1 MKQKTIKDFIK
12 MPINVLF
19 EQVIQEGVND
29 KAIFKAVFLAGGP
42 GSGKDYVLD
51 NTLAGHGLT
60 EINSDKALEYLM
72 DREGLDKR
80 MPKSEEE
87 ARNLIRGT
95 AKGVTELRQRLALQG
110 RNGLIINGTGDDP
123 EKIKKIK
130 ERLEELGY
138 ESSMVMVN
146 TADEASKQRN
156 IERGQRGGRTVPE
169 NIRKE
174 KWDSVQAARPDLAKL
189 FGDSYREFDNSEDLR
204 EAPPEIKKQKQEEML
219 DIYKGVQK
227 FVAQPPKHENAQ
239 AWIAQELQ
247 SKDNLKVKKSDV
259 GRLPAGHLQQ
269 RGDDKGVSSQASG
282 MGLQYLGFGRYGK
295 NHKVTHRVVNGK
307 LVEIPKEPVG
317 QGRNVPITGSSMSA
331 KNVSTSSTRAKV
343 PTKEKN
349 VLSKLKQKETQKEE
363 INASFGQLFSEA
375 YEFSDN
381 GAYNLLMLGTP
392 TVESKQTPVTE
403 DNHNLEL
410 TQKQME
416 KMHLLRDSTGKVRV
430 FMMRRSA
437 TEHANQKGGVVYKA
451 PRGYVIKL
459 KEEVNHGIYKESSE
473 LVIRSDRARQ
483 DSNATYGSSR
493 ETRGGSREESSR
505 GILSEGKINECTESC
520 DCTTTKKTLSQTK
533 KALQGKITEID
544 AGTEIG
550 VSLSGTGE
558 NPSRGSLSTRAKKR
572 PFDEM
577 TGDETGMSIGDQKE
591 LELRNQGISLATFK
605 SKKVV

>member
-12 MPINVLF
+12 MPIDVLF

-29 KAIFKAVFLAGGP
+29 KGIFKAVFLAGGP

-80 MPKSEEE
+80 MPKSEED
-87 ARNLIRGT
+87 ARNLIRGK
-95 AKGVTELRQRLALQG
+95 AKNVTELRQRLALQG

-138 ESSMVMVN
+138 ESAMVMVN
-146 TADEASKQRN
+146 TADEVSKQRN

-174 KWDSVQAARPDLAKL
+174 KWDSVQAARPELAKL
-189 FGDSYREFDNSEDLR
+189 FGTAYKEFDNSEDLR
-204 EAPPEIKKQKQEEML
+204 QAEPELKQKKQEEML
-219 DIYKGVQK
+219 NIYKNIQK
-227 FVAQPPKHENAQ
+227 FVAQPPQHQNAQ
-239 AWIAQELQ
+239 AWIAQEMQ
-247 SKDNLKVKKSDV
+247 SKDNLKVSKSDL
-259 GRLPAGHLQQ
+259 GKLPVDHKQQ
-269 RGDDKGVSSQASG
+269 SQDDKGVSSQASRL
-282 MGLQYLGFGRYGK
+282 GLQYLGYGRYGK
-295 NHKVTHRVVNGK
+295 NHKVTHRVVNDK
-307 LVEIPKEPVG
+307 LVEIPKEPVS

-331 KNVSTSSTRAKV
+331 KNVTVVKSV
-343 PTKEKN
+343 LPTKSKN
-349 VLSKLKQKETQKEE
+349 VLSSLKQKESQKEE
-363 INASFGQLFSEA
+363 INTSFGQLFNES

-392 TVESKQTPVTE
+392 TIENKQTPVSE
-403 DNHNLEL
+403 ENHNLEL

-473 LVIRSDRARQ
+473 LAIRSDRARQ
-483 DSNATYGSSR
+483 DSNGNYESTR
-493 ETRGGSREESSR
+493 ETRRGSREESSR
-505 GILSEGKINECTESC
+505 GILSEGTIRECTDTCGC
-520 DCTTTKKTLSQTK
+520 DSTKKTLSQTK
-533 KALQGKITEID
+533 KALQSKITEID
-544 AGTEIG
+544 AGTEVG

-558 NPSRGSLSTRAKKR
+558 NPSRGSLSTRAKKK

>member
-12 MPINVLF
+12 MPIDVLF

-29 KAIFKAVFLAGGP
+29 KSIFKAVFLAGGP

-123 EKIKKIK
+123 EKVKKIK
-130 ERLEELGY
+130 DRLEELGY
-138 ESSMVMVN
+138 ESSMVLVN
-146 TADEASKQRN
+146 TADEVSKQRN

-169 NIRKE
+169 DIRKE
-174 KWDSVQAARPDLAKL
+174 KWDSVQAARPELAKL

-204 EAPPEIKKQKQEEML
+204 QAPPDIVKQKKEEML
-219 DIYKGVQK
+219 NIYRGVQK
-227 FVAQPPKHENAQ
+227 FVARPPKHEKAQ

-247 SKDNLKVKKSDV
+247 SKDTLKVSKSDV
-259 GRLPAGHLQQ
+259 GKLPAGYMQQ
-269 RGDDKGVSSQASG
+269 RGDDKALTSQASR
-282 MGLQYLGFGRYGK
+282 MSLQYLGFGRYGK
-295 NHKVTHRVVNGK
+295 NRKVTHRVVNDK
-307 LVEIPKEPVG
+307 LVEIPKQPQG
-317 QGRNVPITGSSMSA
+317 QGREVPITGSSMSS
-331 KNVSTSSTRAKV
+331 KNLSTSTKAKV

-349 VLSKLKQKETQKEE
+349 VLSALKQKEIQREE
-363 INASFGQLFSEA
+363 INASFGQLFNEA

-392 TVESKQTPVTE
+392 TIESKQTPVTE
-403 DNHNLEL
+403 ENHNIVL
-410 TQKQME
+410 TQNQME

-459 KEEVNHGIYKESSE
+459 KEEVNYEIYKESSE
-473 LVIRSDRARQ
+473 LAIRSDRARQ
-483 DSNATYGSSR
+483 DSNATYRSTH
-493 ETRGGSREESSR
+493 ETSREESGR
-505 GILSEGKINECTESC
+505 GILSEGKINEYTESC
-520 DCTTTKKTLSQTK
+520 DCTTNKKTLSQTK
-533 KALQGKITEID
+533 KALQSKINEID
-544 AGTEIG
+544 AGTEVGI
-550 VSLSGTGE
+550 SSSGAGE
-558 NPSRGSLSTRAKKR
+558 NSTRGSLSTRAKKR

>member
-12 MPINVLF
+12 MPIDVLF

-29 KAIFKAVFLAGGP
+29 KSIFKAVFLAGGP

-123 EKIKKIK
+123 EKVKKIK
-130 ERLEELGY
+130 DRLEELGY
-138 ESSMVMVN
+138 ESSMVLVN
-146 TADEASKQRN
+146 TADEVSKQRN

-169 NIRKE
+169 DIRKE
-174 KWDSVQAARPDLAKL
+174 KWDSVQAARPELAKL

-204 EAPPEIKKQKQEEML
+204 QAPPDIVKQKKEEML
-219 DIYKGVQK
+219 NIYRGVQK
-227 FVAQPPKHENAQ
+227 FVARPPKHEKAQ

-247 SKDNLKVKKSDV
+247 SKDTLKVSKSDV
-259 GRLPAGHLQQ
+259 GKLPAGYMQQ
-269 RGDDKGVSSQASG
+269 RGDDKALTSQASR

-295 NHKVTHRVVNGK
+295 NRKVTHRVVNDK
-307 LVEIPKEPVG
+307 LVEIPKQPQG
-317 QGRNVPITGSSMSA
+317 QGREVPITGSSMSS
-331 KNVSTSSTRAKV
+331 KNLSTSTKAKV

-349 VLSKLKQKETQKEE
+349 VLSALKQKEIQREE
-363 INASFGQLFSEA
+363 INASFGQLFNEA

-392 TVESKQTPVTE
+392 TIESKQTPVTE
-403 DNHNLEL
+403 ENHNIVL
-410 TQKQME
+410 TQNQME

-459 KEEVNHGIYKESSE
+459 KEEVNYEIYKESSE
-473 LVIRSDRARQ
+473 LAIRSDRARQ
-483 DSNATYGSSR
+483 DSNATYRSTH
-493 ETRGGSREESSR
+493 ETSREESGR
-505 GILSEGKINECTESC
+505 GILSEGKINEYTESC
-520 DCTTTKKTLSQTK
+520 DCTTNKKTLSQTK
-533 KALQGKITEID
+533 KALQSKINEID
-544 AGTEIG
+544 AGTEVGI
-550 VSLSGTGE
+550 SSSGAGE
-558 NPSRGSLSTRAKKR
+558 NSTRGSLSTRAKKR

>member
-12 MPINVLF
+12 MPIDVLF

-29 KAIFKAVFLAGGP
+29 KGIFKAVFLAGGP

-87 ARNLIRGT
+87 ARNIIRGK
-95 AKGVTELRQRLALQG
+95 AKNVTELRQRLALQG
-110 RNGLIINGTGDDP
+110 RNGIIVNGTGDDP

-146 TADEASKQRN
+146 TADEVSKQRN

-169 NIRKE
+169 EIRKE
-174 KWDSVQAARPDLAKL
+174 KWDSVQAARPELAKL
-189 FGDSYREFDNSEDLR
+189 FGNNYKEFDNSEDLR
-204 EAPPEIKKQKQEEML
+204 QASPEIVKQKKDEML
-219 DIYKGVQK
+219 NIYKNIK
-227 FVAQPPKHENAQ
+227 SFVSKPPQNENAQ
-239 AWIAQELQ
+239 NWIAQEMQ
-247 SKDNLKVKKSDV
+247 SKDNLKVSKADV
-259 GRLPAGHLQQ
+259 GRLPVGHA
-269 RGDDKGVSSQASG
+269 DEKGVSSQAKQ
-282 MGLQYLGFGRYGK
+282 MGLQYLGYGRYGK
-295 NHKVTHRVVNGK
+295 NHKVTHRVVNDK
-307 LVEIPKEPVG
+307 LVEVPKQPVS

-331 KNVSTSSTRAKV
+331 KNVSSASFKSKIPTR
-343 PTKEKN
+343 EKN
-349 VLSKLKQKETQKEE
+349 VLSTLKNKEVQKED
-363 INASFGQLFSEA
+363 INNSFGELFSES
-375 YEFSDN
+375 YEFSDS
-381 GAYNLLMLGTP
+381 GAKNLLMLGREMSNNDSIA
-392 TVESKQTPVTE
+392 ES
-403 DNHNLEL
+403 NLEL
-410 TQKQME
+410 TAKQMD
-416 KMHLLRDSTGKVRV
+416 KLNLLKDSHGKVRI

-459 KEEVNHGIYKESSE
+459 MENVNEEIIKQDSE
-473 LVIRSDRARQ
+473 LDVWSNRAGKDSTNTLRVIGENTQRISGRVL
-483 DSNATYGSSR
+483 T
-493 ETRGGSREESSR
+493 EGSRNDFSR
-505 GILSEGKINECTESC
+505 TITECAESC
-520 DCTTTKKTLSQTK
+520 ECSTNNTSKKTLKQTK
-533 KALQGKITEID
+533 KELQQKVNEID
-544 AGTEIG
+544 YGTEVGI
-550 VSLSGTGE
+550 SLSGSGE

-577 TGDETGMSIGDQKE
+577 TGDETTASIGDQKE
-591 LELRNQGISLATFK
+591 DELKKQGISLSTFK

>member
-1 MKQKTIKDFIK
+1 
-12 MPINVLF
+12 MPIDVLF

-29 KAIFKAVFLAGGP
+29 KSIFKAVFLAGGP

-123 EKIKKIK
+123 EKVKKIK
-130 ERLEELGY
+130 DRLEELGY
-138 ESSMVMVN
+138 ESSMVLVN
-146 TADEASKQRN
+146 TADEVSKQRN

-169 NIRKE
+169 DIRKE
-174 KWDSVQAARPDLAKL
+174 KWDSVQAARPELAKL

-204 EAPPEIKKQKQEEML
+204 QAPPDIVKQKKEEML
-219 DIYKGVQK
+219 NIYRGVQK
-227 FVAQPPKHENAQ
+227 FVARPPKHEKAQ

-247 SKDNLKVKKSDV
+247 SKDTLKVSKSDV
-259 GRLPAGHLQQ
+259 GKLPAGYMQQ
-269 RGDDKGVSSQASG
+269 RGDDKALTSQASR

-295 NHKVTHRVVNGK
+295 NRKVTHRVVNDK
-307 LVEIPKEPVG
+307 LVEIPKQPQG
-317 QGRNVPITGSSMSA
+317 QGREVPITGSSMSS
-331 KNVSTSSTRAKV
+331 KNLSTSTKAKV

-349 VLSKLKQKETQKEE
+349 VLSALKQKEIQREE
-363 INASFGQLFSEA
+363 INASFGQLFNEA

-392 TVESKQTPVTE
+392 TIESKQTPVTE
-403 DNHNLEL
+403 ENHNIVL
-410 TQKQME
+410 TQNQME

-459 KEEVNHGIYKESSE
+459 KEEVNYEIYKESSE
-473 LVIRSDRARQ
+473 LAIRSDRARQ
-483 DSNATYGSSR
+483 DSNATYRSTH
-493 ETRGGSREESSR
+493 ETSREESGR
-505 GILSEGKINECTESC
+505 GILSEGKINEYTESC
-520 DCTTTKKTLSQTK
+520 DCTTNKKTLSQTK
-533 KALQGKITEID
+533 KALQSKINEID
-544 AGTEIG
+544 AGTEVGI
-550 VSLSGTGE
+550 SSSGAGE
-558 NPSRGSLSTRAKKR
+558 NSTRGSLSTRAKKR

>member
-1 MKQKTIKDFIK
+1 MKKKTIKEFIQ
-12 MPINVLF
+12 MPIDVLF
-19 EQVIQEGVND
+19 EQIIQEGVHD

-87 ARNLIRGT
+87 ARNLIRGK

-146 TADEASKQRN
+146 TADEVSKQRN

-174 KWDSVQAARPDLAKL
+174 KWDSVQAARPELAKL
-189 FGDSYREFDNSEDLR
+189 FGNNYREFDNSEDLR
-204 EAPPEIKKQKQEEML
+204 QASPEIVQNKKEEML
-219 DIYKGVQK
+219 DIYKNIKSFVSKPPQHE
-227 FVAQPPKHENAQ
+227 VAQN
-239 AWIAQELQ
+239 WIAQELQ
-247 SKDNLKVKKSDV
+247 SKDVLTVKKSQL
-259 GRLPAGHLQQ
+259 GKLPSDHA
-269 RGDDKGVSSQASG
+269 DEKGMSSKAKQ
-282 MGLQYLGFGRYGK
+282 MGLDYLGYGRYGK

-307 LVEIPKEPVG
+307 LVEIPKTPTT
-317 QGRNVPITGSSMSA
+317 QSRNVPITGSSMSSKSLA
-331 KNVSTSSTRAKV
+331 TTKAKV
-343 PTKEKN
+343 PSKEKN
-349 VLSKLKQKETQKEE
+349 VLSTLKSKEVQKED
-363 INASFGQLFSEA
+363 INDSFGQLFNES
-375 YEFSDN
+375 YEFSDSS
-381 GAYNLLMLGTP
+381 AKNLLTLGAEMSNNDSIA
-392 TVESKQTPVTE
+392 ES
-403 DNHNLEL
+403 NLEI
-410 TQKQME
+410 TAKQME
-416 KMHLLRDSTGKVRV
+416 HMNLLKDSHGKVRI

-459 KEEVNHGIYKESSE
+459 MENVNEEIIKQDSE
-473 LVIRSDRARQ
+473 LDIWSDRARQ
-483 DSNATYGSSR
+483 DSSNTLRVFREDTRRVGERVLTEGSNSTN
-493 ETRGGSREESSR
+493 ECYDDSTCNCSDKDTSKKSLKQAKKE
-505 GILSEGKINECTESC
+505 LQQKINE
-520 DCTTTKKTLSQTK
+520 
-533 KALQGKITEID
+533 ID
-544 AGTEIG
+544 YGTEVGI
-550 VSLSGTGE
+550 SLSGSGE
-558 NPSRGSLSTRAKKR
+558 NSTRGSLSTRAKKR

-577 TGDETGMSIGDQKE
+577 TGDETTASIGDQKE
-591 LELRNQGISLATFK
+591 DDLKKQNISLSSFRKRNYA
-605 SKKVV
+605 V